1 MEPEMVGQ
9 GIVQR
14 ARTLCDAAVSA
25 LYALDPESGGLVLEA
40 RAGEGA
46 EVLARLAAAPAGA
59 SVADLATES
68 GRPVATP
75 DLLADPRIHLPP
87 VVRAQVAQSDPRAV
101 LCLPLRVDAR
111 TVGVLAVGDVAG
123 PVFHGDQVRLLEAF
137 SDQAAVALEQSRLH
151 RVARQRLR
159 QTEMVLAVTQAVG
172 AGPHPTEIFRRT
184 LRELVRSLGADTAG
198 AWLLDPALGRFV
210 PCAGSHVAMEVAEAR
225 SRPDLTLDDPLIEEI
240 KSRGAPIYTSVGEAD
255 PELDRR
261 LARLL
266 AHKAIVVQ
274 PVWSNG
280 ELIAVFA
287 IAWLSDTHRF
297 SADELRLVEAMADRI
312 AGSLGSV
319 DLRRGDEER
328 ARPRVAEGAP
338 SPAASAPDGQGV
350 FDTIAMAAA
359 TLLAGKLAVVWVAD
373 PRDRM
378 LWPEGSYTADP
389 ALEHVRT
396 GLAAIPYGEG
406 VVGETFESGAPRYS
420 ADIGED
426 PRWLSRT
433 LLRGSR
439 LHAGVEIP
447 LIAGDRP
454 VGVLSVVFGERRHF
468 AREER
473 ETLDLVATHA
483 AIAIEN
489 ARLFAEAERRRRAAE
504 SLAGVGRRLSQSLDP
519 EDVGQRIV
527 DSVRMLVGALRATL
541 IQLEPESETLRLL
554 AVSGEEAFPLGPG
567 VAGFAIRERRPLIT
581 ADLLADPRITLAPDV
596 RAHLEGLPVRAVLSV
611 PLVVGDLVIGA
622 LSVGD
627 RPGRVFDPEEVQ
639 LLQAFA
645 DQAAIAIHN
654 AHLYAETRR
663 QQQEAVAL
671 EHVARQITSSL
682 ERDEVFQ
689 RIVDRVRELCRSD
702 LAFLAPYDK
711 EVGAAAIVAAS
722 GPGSEALTALTITP
736 GQGVG
741 ARVLETGE
749 PFATDDYPGDPRI
762 SRECLEIPAE
772 AGVVALAVM
781 PLRFRG
787 GSTGLLWVANREA
800 RAFTARDLRVLSK
813 LADQA
818 AIALENSRLYA
829 RAQELGVNR
838 ERVRLAAELHDT
850 LSQML
855 FSVALKLDWCL
866 HRLPTQSEL
875 RSRVAEIK
883 RDTGFMMGQI
893 RDLIWRLSTD
903 RSDDGWSVSEQLRRL
918 IHQFRELTR
927 LPVQLVEEGD
937 VTRLGR
943 GEREA
948 LVKTFREALA
958 NIAKHAQATQA
969 TVRIEVRA
977 HDVLFEV
984 TDDGVGP
991 PVGTDVSRLAREPGH
1006 FGLRQMVERI
1016 EALGGRLE
1024 FDGALP
1030 SGFRLRG
1037 ILPLR

>member
-1 MEPEMVGQ
+1 MVGQ
-9 GIVQR
+9 RIVQR

-25 LYALDPESGGLVLEA
+25 LYALDPESGGLALEA

-46 EVLARLAAAPAGA
+46 EVLGRLAAAPAGA
-59 SVADLATES
+59 SVADLAAES

-87 VVRAQVAQSDPRAV
+87 LVRAQVAQSDPRAV
-101 LCLPLRVDAR
+101 LCVPLRIDAR

-123 PVFHGDQVRLLEAF
+123 RIFRGEHVRLLEAF

-151 RVARQRLR
+151 R
-159 QTEMVLAVTQAVG
+159 E
-172 AGPHPTEIFRRT
+172 
-184 LRELVRSLGADTAG
+184 
-198 AWLLDPALGRFV
+198 AL
-210 PCAGSHVAMEVAEAR
+210 
-225 SRPDLTLDDPLIEEI
+225 
-240 KSRGAPIYTSVGEAD
+240 
-255 PELDRR
+255 
-261 LARLL
+261 
-266 AHKAIVVQ
+266 
-274 PVWSNG
+274 
-280 ELIAVFA
+280 
-287 IAWLSDTHRF
+287 
-297 SADELRLVEAMADRI
+297 
-312 AGSLGSV
+312 
-319 DLRRGDEER
+319 
-328 ARPRVAEGAP
+328 
-338 SPAASAPDGQGV
+338 
-350 FDTIAMAAA
+350 
-359 TLLAGKLAVVWVAD
+359 
-373 PRDRM
+373 
-378 LWPEGSYTADP
+378 
-389 ALEHVRT
+389 
-396 GLAAIPYGEG
+396 
-406 VVGETFESGAPRYS
+406 
-420 ADIGED
+420 
-426 PRWLSRT
+426 
-433 LLRGSR
+433 
-439 LHAGVEIP
+439 
-447 LIAGDRP
+447 
-454 VGVLSVVFGERRHF
+454 
-468 AREER
+468 
-473 ETLDLVATHA
+473 
-483 AIAIEN
+483 
-489 ARLFAEAERRRRAAE
+489 AEAERRRRAAE

-596 RAHLEGLPVRAVLSV
+596 RAHLQGWPVRAVLSV
-611 PLVVGDLVIGA
+611 PLIVGDLVIGA

-800 RAFTARDLRVLSK
+800 RAFTPRDLRVLSK

-903 RSDDGWSVSEQLRRL
+903 RSDDGSVSEQLRRL

-927 LPVQLVEEGD
+927 LPVRLVEEGD

-958 NIAKHAQATQA
+958 NIAKHARATRA
-969 TVRIEVRA
+969 TLRIEVRA

-991 PVGTDVSRLAREPGH
+991 PAGTDASRLAREPGH

-1016 EALGGRLE
+1016 EALGGCLE

>member
-1 MEPEMVGQ
+1 MEPERVGQ
-9 GIVQR
+9 RIVQR

-25 LYALDPESGGLVLEA
+25 LYALDPESGGLALEA
-40 RAGEGA
+40 RVGEGA
-46 EVLARLAAAPAGA
+46 EVLGRLAAAPAGA
-59 SVADLATES
+59 SAADLAAES

-87 VVRAQVAQSDPRAV
+87 LVRTQVAQSDPRAV
-101 LCLPLRVDAR
+101 LCVPLRIDAR

-123 PVFHGDQVRLLEAF
+123 RIFRGEHVRLLEAF

-151 RVARQRLR
+151 REA
-159 QTEMVLAVTQAVG
+159 LA
-172 AGPHPTEIFRRT
+172 
-184 LRELVRSLGADTAG
+184 D
-198 AWLLDPALGRFV
+198 
-210 PCAGSHVAMEVAEAR
+210 
-225 SRPDLTLDDPLIEEI
+225 
-240 KSRGAPIYTSVGEAD
+240 
-255 PELDRR
+255 
-261 LARLL
+261 
-266 AHKAIVVQ
+266 
-274 PVWSNG
+274 
-280 ELIAVFA
+280 
-287 IAWLSDTHRF
+287 
-297 SADELRLVEAMADRI
+297 
-312 AGSLGSV
+312 
-319 DLRRGDEER
+319 
-328 ARPRVAEGAP
+328 
-338 SPAASAPDGQGV
+338 
-350 FDTIAMAAA
+350 
-359 TLLAGKLAVVWVAD
+359 
-373 PRDRM
+373 
-378 LWPEGSYTADP
+378 
-389 ALEHVRT
+389 
-396 GLAAIPYGEG
+396 
-406 VVGETFESGAPRYS
+406 
-420 ADIGED
+420 
-426 PRWLSRT
+426 
-433 LLRGSR
+433 
-439 LHAGVEIP
+439 
-447 LIAGDRP
+447 
-454 VGVLSVVFGERRHF
+454 
-468 AREER
+468 
-473 ETLDLVATHA
+473 
-483 AIAIEN
+483 
-489 ARLFAEAERRRRAAE
+489 AERRRRAAE

-596 RAHLEGLPVRAVLSV
+596 RAHLQGLPVRAVLSV
-611 PLVVGDLVIGA
+611 PLIVGDLVIGA

-749 PFATDDYPGDPRI
+749 PFATEDYPGDPRV

-772 AGVVALAVM
+772 AGVVALAVV

-800 RAFTARDLRVLSK
+800 RAFTPRDLRVLSK

-838 ERVRLAAELHDT
+838 ERVRLAGELHDT

-883 RDTGFMMGQI
+883 RDTGFMMRQI

-903 RSDDGWSVSEQLRRL
+903 RSDDGSVSEQLRRL

-927 LPVQLVEEGD
+927 LPVDLVEEGD

-958 NIAKHAQATQA
+958 NIAKHARATRA
-969 TVRIEVRA
+969 TLRIEVRA

-991 PVGTDVSRLAREPGH
+991 PAGTDASRLAREPGH

-1016 EALGGRLE
+1016 EALGGCLE